1 MLIALLLA
9 YLWFNLAAYHQLK
22 YKNGYDYFAEWF
34 LFLEEKHPTL
44 DKLFLMLIAITH
56 IPALIALVIDE
67 R

>member
-22 YKNGYDYFAEWF
+22 YKNGYDFCAEW
-34 LFLEEKHPTL
+34 LHSLEVKHPTL
-44 DKLFLMLIAITH
+44 DKLLWTLICITH
-56 IPALIALVIDE
+56 IPTLIALEIDE